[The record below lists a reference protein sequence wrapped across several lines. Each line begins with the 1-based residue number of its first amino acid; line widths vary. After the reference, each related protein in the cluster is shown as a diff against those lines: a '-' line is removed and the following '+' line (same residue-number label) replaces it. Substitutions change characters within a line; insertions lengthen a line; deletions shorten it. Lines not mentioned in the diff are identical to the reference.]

1 MTRVY
6 WIVAFALVAAAT
18 GAAVWFYPDLP
29 DQIPTHWNIEGKVD
43 GYGGKWTLF
52 AFPILMAGMLVLF
65 YFLPALSPKHFE
77 VDTFRPTYL
86 YIMDI
91 VLGLF
96 AYMQAVLLYT
106 VFQSVNGGRTVDLG
120 SGFMAGLFLFF
131 ALMGN
136 QLGKVR
142 KNFYIGVRV
151 PWTLASDRVWNDTHR
166 LAAWAMSAG
175 GVIGFVLTLLGV
187 SIIVSIVILVVS
199 ALIPV
204 VYSFVHYKALERAG
218 QLEPSQSLEGARD
231 WEP

>member
-6 WIVAFALVAAAT
+6 WIIGFLLVAAAV
-18 GAAVWFYPDLP
+18 AAPAWLYPGLP

-43 GYGGKWTLF
+43 GHGGKWTLF
-52 AFPILMAGMLVLF
+52 LFPVVMAGMLVLF

-86 YIMDI
+86 YIMDV

-96 AYMQAVLLYT
+96 GYMQGVLLYT
-106 VFQSVNGGRTVDLG
+106 VYQNVHAGASIDPGRGLI
-120 SGFMAGLFLFF
+120 AGMFLFF

-136 QLGKVR
+136 QMGKVR

-166 LAAWAMSAG
+166 LAAWVMFAAG
-175 GVIGFVLTLLGV
+175 VVGFILTVSGVW
-187 SIIVSIVILVVS
+187 IVIPIVLLVAA

-204 VYSFVHYKALERAG
+204 IYSFVHYKALERAG
-218 QLEPSQSLEGARD
+218 QL
-231 WEP
+231 